1 MSDDEDPVSSVGGS
15 NGASWNKHR
24 LDFISIGFDVSADA
38 FQGKGLCESVSAKY
52 VTRVEHSGL
61 TLHWRN
67 LALLDHREDASNVF
81 ANHPIGL
88 HFVNTAVHVRPEVA
102 VIFRA
107 SSLPGVTERLARKSA
122 SEHVDS
128 SAPLGEVGLCDVF
141 ITFAL
146 REPIFEHLAPE
157 RIYLAVEEVLPPE
170 HGGGDLGAAYP
181 AEY

>member
-1 MSDDEDPVSSVGGS
+1 MSDDEDPISSVGGS
-15 NGASWNKHR
+15 NGASWNKYR

-52 VTRVEHSGL
+52 VTLVEHSGL

-88 HFVNTAVHVRPEVA
+88 HFVNTPVHVRPEVA
-102 VIFRA
+102 VILRA
-107 SSLPGVTERLARKSA
+107 SSLPGITERLARKSA

-128 SAPLGEVGLCDVF
+128 SAPLGEICFGDVV
-141 ITFAL
+141 ITF
-146 REPIFEHLAPE
+146 RIRIPIVEHFFPE
-157 RIYLAVEEVLPPE
+157 GVYFAVE
-170 HGGGDLGAAYP
+170 
-181 AEY
+181 